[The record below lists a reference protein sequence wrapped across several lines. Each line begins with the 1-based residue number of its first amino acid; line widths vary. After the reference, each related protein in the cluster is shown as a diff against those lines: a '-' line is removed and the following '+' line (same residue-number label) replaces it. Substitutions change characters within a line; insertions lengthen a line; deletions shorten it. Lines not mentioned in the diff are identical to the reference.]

1 MVEHVDAAPQLGI
14 VARGAAPGAAHL
26 PGPHQDLDVV
36 ELAEHG
42 QDRFPRQPR
51 RPVPAP
57 APAATA
63 TAATASRGGGRGNR
77 GVRVRVRARESGGAR
92 REAELAEDV
101 GKRVVRQLKLRPVR
115 RVLLHLRLRLRVVTV
130 AAAASAA
137 APATARGGVGGGGE
151 GGRRELGLG
160 LGLGRVRV

>member
-42 QDRFPRQPR
+42 QDRFP
-51 RPVPAP
+51 P